1 MKCER
6 NFKKVFNSGNKCPIR
21 NAQLVRVI
29 ARVGFVIV
37 SILVVENLGIL
48 ANSMLMTFKPIR
60 NM

>member
-29 ARVGFVIV
+29 ARVCFVIV

-48 ANSMLMTFKPIR
+48 ANPMLMTFKPIR